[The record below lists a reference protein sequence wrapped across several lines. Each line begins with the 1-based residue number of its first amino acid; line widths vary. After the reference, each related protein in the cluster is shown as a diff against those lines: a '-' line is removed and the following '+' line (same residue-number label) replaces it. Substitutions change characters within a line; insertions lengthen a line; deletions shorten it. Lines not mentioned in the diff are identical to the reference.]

1 MDIGEVAKRS
11 GCLPSTLRYY
21 EKLGLIHSV
30 GRHGLRR
37 QYTSKVL
44 NKLSIISLGQMA
56 GLSLTEI
63 ATMFDEHQELVID
76 RVLLLEKTQQID
88 EQIRHLK
95 AVKKSLHHVATCPQ
109 LSHLECPSFQK
120 MMEAVQKI

>member
-63 ATMFDEHQELVID
+63 AMMFDEHQELVID
-76 RVLLLEKTQQID
+76 
-88 EQIRHLK
+88 
-95 AVKKSLHHVATCPQ
+95 
-109 LSHLECPSFQK
+109 
-120 MMEAVQKI
+120 